1 MIKIDVSKYR
11 DLEHALKVFK
21 KKVRDT
27 KIMDRLRGGKFFEKP
42 SITKRRQNKKAKYID
57 KKRRDDES

>member
-27 KIMDRLRGGKFFEKP
+27 KIMDRLRSGKFFEKP